1 MWKVISSKMFWLYAV
16 AVFAV
21 LAIFSFAQIGA
32 RNSVELK
39 QLPVAVVNASGDQQ
53 SKKIVSQLKDKFSDS
68 DAQLKLINV
77 KKESSLKQGFTDKKY
92 YGALVI
98 DKDFDKSLTSQQNY
112 LKGLVIQS
120 KTKDMPEQAIA
131 ANDQLKAQ
139 VQAAKSMT
147 QTLPSQAKIRVIA
160 NQGMNSQA
168 SSVVTTAL
176 PKISNALSD
185 GMSQKM
191 QGALKENNVTLS
203 TAQWQVINDPI
214 KVSTQIKN
222 KLPNKSVSGMA
233 PMLLVVLS
241 WLSSLIAS
249 ILLWREH
256 KKHAENGRFSL
267 STINSQM
274 ITGIVMSVV
283 ASLTIYFFAHT
294 LFDVPVPD
302 TGSFLLLLMFNIFI
316 FYLLQTCILNWA
328 GFAGWPILILIMLLS
343 MGVVSYPKEM
353 LSPFFLNGIYSWTLL
368 RFAIDLFTNNLY
380 ISGSSATS
388 ATDYIVLSSICV
400 VALVL
405 IYLSSL
411 LKRKEK

>member
-1 MWKVISSKMFWLYAV
+1 M
-16 AVFAV
+16 
-21 LAIFSFAQIGA
+21 
-32 RNSVELK
+32 
-39 QLPVAVVNASGDQQ
+39 
-53 SKKIVSQLKDKFSDS
+53 
-68 DAQLKLINV
+68 INV

-160 NQGMNSQA
+160 NQGMNSQG

-214 KVSTQIKN
+214 KVSTQTKN

-256 KKHAENGRFSL
+256 KKHAENGRFTL

-274 ITGIVMSVV
+274 ITGIVISAV

-302 TGSFLLLLMFNIFI
+302 TGSFLLLLLFNIFV

-353 LSPFFLNGIYSWTLL
+353 LSPFFLNGIYSWTPL

-388 ATDYIVLSSICV
+388 TTDFIVLGSIGA

>member
-98 DKDFDKSLTSQQNY
+98 DKDFDKSLTIQQNY

-222 KLPNKSVSGMA
+222 KLPNKSVSGIA

-256 KKHAENGRFSL
+256 KKHA
-267 STINSQM
+267 
-274 ITGIVMSVV
+274 
-283 ASLTIYFFAHT
+283 
-294 LFDVPVPD
+294 
-302 TGSFLLLLMFNIFI
+302 
-316 FYLLQTCILNWA
+316 
-328 GFAGWPILILIMLLS
+328 
-343 MGVVSYPKEM
+343 
-353 LSPFFLNGIYSWTLL
+353 
-368 RFAIDLFTNNLY
+368 
-380 ISGSSATS
+380 
-388 ATDYIVLSSICV
+388 
-400 VALVL
+400 
-405 IYLSSL
+405 
-411 LKRKEK
+411 